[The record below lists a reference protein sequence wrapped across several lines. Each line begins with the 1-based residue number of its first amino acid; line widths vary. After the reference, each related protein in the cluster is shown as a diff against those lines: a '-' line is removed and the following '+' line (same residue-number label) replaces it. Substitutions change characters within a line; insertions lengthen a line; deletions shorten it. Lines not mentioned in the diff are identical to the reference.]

1 MRERQARGCY
11 ARREYIARIGVV
23 LYYAADLTS
32 AGPLMK
38 TINCVSVMTLLLAT
52 TVALAATDD
61 TMMERPSFSA
71 SQSMT
76 VSAVVEA
83 IDHETR
89 VVTVRRPDGEAIT
102 FTASEE
108 ARNLDQVDVGDI
120 LIADY
125 VKTVSVE
132 VMANEGMKANAA
144 GASAMARTKKG
155 AMPGM
160 AAMDATVVTATV
172 EDINLEMNT
181 FKLKGPDGTVNEF
194 VARNPDN
201 LRRSKVGDL
210 VVITTTSTVAITVEE
225 QPAE

>member
-1 MRERQARGCY
+1 
-11 ARREYIARIGVV
+11 
-23 LYYAADLTS
+23 
-32 AGPLMK
+32 
-38 TINCVSVMTLLLAT
+38 
-52 TVALAATDD
+52 
-61 TMMERPSFSA
+61 
-71 SQSMT
+71 MT